1 MRHQDLRY
9 SRDEFSNK
17 LTIDIDGP
25 YFPLEKFQK
34 ALENFQTIL
43 SELDRSI
50 SGTGKPGVEWSISSI
65 SSASIHL
72 TAEANLISDEIERNR
87 PALVI
92 STFVRGLELLQERP
106 ERPVL
111 FTNKALISARAF
123 SEMLDPDNF
132 AEIEFRADP
141 GRIQVTTS
149 ISSHVDEII
158 KDFHTS
164 YGSIEGQLVS
174 ISLANQQSLGIRD
187 FIDNKIIK
195 CYFPDSL
202 FETARNALGK
212 RIYVFGIIRQRT
224 HGPKVNIKVAEL
236 KVLPD
241 PSEMPSVMDIFRNLR
256 GES

>member
-43 SELDRSI
+43 SELDRGI

-87 PALVI
+87 PAQVI
-92 STFVRGLELLQERP
+92 STFVRGLEILKERP
-106 ERPVL
+106 ERPLL
-111 FTNKALISARAF
+111 FTNKVLKSARAF
-123 SEMLDPDNF
+123 SEMLDPDSF

-158 KDFHTS
+158 KDFHRS

-174 ISLANQQSLGIRD
+174 ISIAKKQSFGIRD
-187 FIDNKIIK
+187 FLDNKIVK
-195 CYFPDSL
+195 CYFSDSI

-212 RIYVFGIIRQRT
+212 RVYAFGIIRQRT
-224 HGPKVNIKVAEL
+224 HGPKVNIEVTEL

-241 PSEMPSVMDIFRNLR
+241 PSEMPSLMDIFRNIR

>member
-1 MRHQDLRY
+1 MWHQDLTY

-34 ALENFQTIL
+34 VIENFQGIL
-43 SELDRSI
+43 SELDRTI
-50 SGTGKPGVEWSISSI
+50 SGTGKPGIEWSISSI

-72 TAEANLISDEIERNR
+72 TAEANLISDEIEHNR
-87 PALVI
+87 ASQI
-92 STFVRGLELLQERP
+92 ITTFVRGLEILQEKP
-106 ERPVL
+106 ERPTL
-111 FTNKALISARAF
+111 FNNRALSNARAF
-123 SEMLDPDNF
+123 SEMLDPENF
-132 AEIEFRADP
+132 AEIEFRSDF
-141 GRIQVTTS
+141 GRIQVTSS

-158 KDFHTS
+158 QDYHTS

-187 FIDNKIIK
+187 FLDNKIIR
-195 CYFPDSL
+195 CYFPDHI
-202 FETARNALGK
+202 FEIAKDALGK
-212 RIYVFGIIRQRT
+212 RVYVFGKIRQRT
-224 HGPKVNIKVAEL
+224 HGPKVNITVEEL

-241 PSEMPSVMDIFRNLR
+241 SSELPSLMDIFHNIR

>member
-1 MRHQDLRY
+1 MRHQDLTY
-9 SRDEFSNK
+9 FSDEFSNK

-34 ALENFQTIL
+34 AIENFQTIL
-43 SELDRSI
+43 SELDRKI
-50 SGTGKPGVEWSISSI
+50 SRTGNPGIEWSISSI
-65 SSASIHL
+65 TSGSIHL
-72 TAEANLISDEIERNR
+72 TAEANLINDDVERNR
-87 PALVI
+87 PSQVI
-92 STFVRGLELLQERP
+92 STFVRGLEILQERP

-111 FTNKALISARAF
+111 FTNKALLSARAF

-132 AEIEFRADP
+132 AEIEFRTARK
-141 GRIQVTTS
+141 RIQITTS

-158 KDFHTS
+158 QDFHAA

-174 ISLANQQSLGIRD
+174 ISLANKQSLGIRD
-187 FIDNKIIK
+187 FLDNKIVK

-212 RIYVFGIIRQRT
+212 RVYVFGIIRQRT
-224 HGPKVNIKVAEL
+224 HGSKVNIKVSEL

-241 PSEMPSVMDIFRNLR
+241 SSEIPSLMDIFRNMR